1 MKTFHGKKHKQRIK
15 IAVRPA
21 YSKKNVWQKL
31 KTMRRIIISG
41 VISRYLPQNMEGL
54 SGNSSKTTD
63 PSIHIRGYEVD
74 YDTV

>member
-1 MKTFHGKKHKQRIK
+1 MKTFHVTKHKHRIK

-21 YSKKNVWQKL
+21 YCKKNMWQKL
-31 KTMRRIIISG
+31 KTMRRIIIPG

-63 PSIHIRGYEVD
+63 L
-74 YDTV
+74 